1 MAGTKNPKNR
11 CKTCGDT
18 WYPRGRSRSLKC
30 PNCGSKEVETVSSG
44 GLFGLVVLII
54 AGVIFFG
61 NNKSESRTSVQENTI
76 PTATATTDTL
86 PADQDTAQRAQD
98 AKESTHAGLAVETP
112 EVGPKEGQEPTAGD
126 PTSTIETETHTSVVQ
141 EQCSESTQAEN
152 CSRTGAVQNN
162 LF

>member
-11 CKTCGDT
+11 CKACGDT

-44 GLFGLVVLII
+44 GLFGLIVLVI

-61 NNKSESRTSVQENTI
+61 NKSETRTLVQEKDVPAVTSTI
-76 PTATATTDTL
+76 DSL
-86 PADQDTAQRAQD
+86 PADQNTAQRAQD
-98 AKESTHAGLAVETP
+98 AEESTHAALAVETP
-112 EVGPKEGQEPTAGD
+112 VADAKDEQEPTAGL
-126 PTSTIETETHTSVVQ
+126 PTSTMEKNSPVVQ
-141 EQCSESTQAEN
+141 EQCSESTSAEN
-152 CSRTGAVQNN
+152 CSRAGTVQNN